1 MDNIVEKNY
10 ERWINSDKLSKEEKE
25 TLRAMNDEERSD
37 AFFKDAEFG
46 TGGMRAKIG
55 LGTNRINKYVIRRV
69 TIAFGMY
76 LKKICKDIENR
87 GVVIS
92 HDNRFFSRDF
102 AIEAANILNE
112 EGIKAYLF
120 DSLRPT
126 PELSYGVRYMRAG
139 GGIMITASHNPKEY
153 NGYKIYDETGCQ
165 LVPSQVDGLL
175 KILDSLPNELEAEV
189 PAGSKKNET
198 VILPKEVDDTYCKLV
213 EACQLNPDMKKDD
226 FKIIYSLNMAHPLKM
241 LCVSSMIVAIKL
253 SQLKNNV
260 SMILLSVQPYL
271 LIQKQQKVSSNRLN
285 SLKKNMQIF
294 AL

>member
-76 LKKICKDIENR
+76 LKKVCKDIENR

-102 AIEAANILNE
+102 AIEAAHILNE

-126 PELSYGVRYMRAG
+126 PELSYGDR
-139 GGIMITASHNPKEY
+139 K
-153 NGYKIYDETGCQ
+153 
-165 LVPSQVDGLL
+165 
-175 KILDSLPNELEAEV
+175 
-189 PAGSKKNET
+189 
-198 VILPKEVDDTYCKLV
+198 
-213 EACQLNPDMKKDD
+213 
-226 FKIIYSLNMAHPLKM
+226 
-241 LCVSSMIVAIKL
+241 
-253 SQLKNNV
+253 
-260 SMILLSVQPYL
+260 SV
-271 LIQKQQKVSSNRLN
+271 V
-285 SLKKNMQIF
+285 
-294 AL
+294 